1 MCRMPWT
8 NKVWQYGQAAGML
21 ECAVGFLEKLTRNV
35 QALRV
40 DSDSVRLKVQICVI
54 GWFVIVMA
62 GYRNL
67 SSAALI
73 RNQVFYINVLS
84 FQVPVC

>member
-1 MCRMPWT
+1 MCRMLWT
-8 NKVWQYGQAAGML
+8 NKVWESGQAAGML
-21 ECAVGFLEKLTRNV
+21 ERAVGFLEKLTRNV

-40 DSDSVRLKVQICVI
+40 DSD
-54 GWFVIVMA
+54 VIVMA

-73 RNQVFYINVLS
+73 RNQVFYISILS
-84 FQVPVC
+84 FRCLYANLYPV